1 MRTEKKKDFILY
13 QLVYEK
19 TSKITTK
26 KKMIR
31 IYNKI
36 IKQRQVTR
44 KEIKK
49 KSVLKYKKEN

>member
-1 MRTEKKKDFILY
+1 M
-13 QLVYEK
+13 YEK
-19 TSKITTK
+19 TLKIIVK

-36 IKQRQVTR
+36 IKQRQTIQ

-49 KSVLKYKKEN
+49 RPTLKYKKKI